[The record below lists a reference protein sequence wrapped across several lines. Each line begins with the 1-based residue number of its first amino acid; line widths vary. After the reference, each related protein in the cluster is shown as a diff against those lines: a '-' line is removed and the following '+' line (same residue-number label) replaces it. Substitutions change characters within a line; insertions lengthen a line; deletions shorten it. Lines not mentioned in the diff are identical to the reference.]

1 MKYFVSSFILLYLPY
16 DHEFMREIMVLYMLS
31 CRLVLVWY
39 SHEPQCHQPLLSVSV
54 IGQVVVELDG

>member
-1 MKYFVSSFILLYLPY
+1 
-16 DHEFMREIMVLYMLS
+16 MVLYMLS